1 MKTPVRRDR
10 CAAAAYGFLTP
21 SVGVAIFP
29 SNESVRYATV
39 IGRPFQYLPEGFALR
54 RGCLAGPQASAM
66 SSPERK
72 QRLWLVFVGV
82 VVVLLA
88 AAVFTLG
95 SLGLPFEPGKS
106 EDTGVVVLYGVSTV
120 IVALL
125 MAFGLVLIRMLVRL
139 WNEKRA
145 GQLGSRF
152 KTKMVLGA
160 MALSL
165 LPVVFLFFISYAL
178 LNRSLS
184 RWFPRSLEQATAAG
198 TQIVNQFGTRDHE
211 RLAAY
216 AQTAGIDLAAKPTDD
231 ELRSL
236 LLRFEPGVDS
246 LLFLDSG
253 GHVAAVAS
261 DPSIQAGPPPAF
273 SYTLPSGAELWSL
286 GNGFAFGGRAPVPGG
301 VVVALRKLPPDF
313 ASNYSTLRTEFDRY
327 NKESQQYRLFKT
339 YMLLSFSLFT
349 LLLLFA
355 VTWLALYLSKQVTV
369 PIQALAEA
377 TREVSR
383 GNFAYHVETQA
394 QDELG
399 TLVQSFNEM
408 TGQLADSRRQIDEF
422 TQSLQHAVQ
431 ELERR
436 RKVLEAVLE
445 NIPTGVISL
454 DQEGNVVRVNSSAST
469 MFQQTS
475 ASAHTLQQLVGTE
488 AVAPIQALMRRS
500 LRLGTAS
507 RALEIRIGGRVMHAA
522 VTVSS
527 LGPLRRNSG
536 YVVVID
542 DLTDL
547 LRAQK
552 AAAWQEVA
560 QRIAHE
566 IKNPLTPIQLSA
578 QRLLRHLDRNA
589 PLKTQP
595 ARSEFEKLVA
605 ECAGLIEREVQ
616 TLESLVDEFSQFARF
631 PSARLAAA
639 DLNSIVSSALDLFH
653 GRLDGITVKTELAAT
668 LPPVKADPELMR
680 RVVANL
686 IDNAA
691 EAMEGSTIRRLRVAT
706 RVEGDGDAVEIE
718 ISDSGHGISPEDKE
732 RLFLPHFSTRER
744 GTGLGLAIASRII
757 AEHNGTI
764 RVEDNLPSGA
774 RFLIRFPAAEV
785 VATQTQAGGQA

>member
-1 MKTPVRRDR
+1 
-10 CAAAAYGFLTP
+10 
-21 SVGVAIFP
+21 
-29 SNESVRYATV
+29 
-39 IGRPFQYLPEGFALR
+39 
-54 RGCLAGPQASAM
+54 M

-578 QRLLRHLDRNA
+578 QRLERFLTRRAETAASAGA
-589 PLKTQP
+589 PDVPRDPDLEVL
-595 ARSEFEKLVA
+595 AR
-605 ECAGLIEREVQ
+605 ECAIQIEREVS
-616 TLESLVDEFSQFARF
+616 TMKSLVDEFSRFVRF
-631 PSARLAAA
+631 PQARLGPA
-639 DLNSIVSSALDLFH
+639 DVNSVVSEALEFFR
-653 GRLDGITVKTELAAT
+653 GRLDGISVRAELGPA
-668 LPPVKADPELMR
+668 LPQIKADGELLR
-680 RVVANL
+680 GVVVNL

-691 EAMEGSTIRRLRVAT
+691 EAMEGSRNRELTILT
-706 RVEGDGDAVEIE
+706 RNSHIGEMLEIVVC
-718 ISDSGHGISPEDKE
+718 DTGRGISPEDKDK
-732 RLFLPHFSTRER
+732 LFLPHFSTKNR
-744 GTGLGLAIASRII
+744 GTGLGLAIASRVI
-757 AEHNGTI
+757 AEHNGSI
-764 RVEDNLPSGA
+764 RVEDNLPTGS
-774 RFLIRFPAAEV
+774 RFIICLPAMDVAAIPLASEV
-785 VATQTQAGGQA
+785 